1 MDYAE
6 FCNQLTETISQKIGI
21 DTDAIEEA
29 YLAHLQDIADEVDAA
44 AAREESKPFRVLVV
58 DSSETFRGD
67 EITRELLASEEES
80 MSANVI
86 ERDQQIY
93 EDVFGPIDSNYRTD
107 KFMLTS
113 YPRLAD
119 VILELNV
126 THPYA
131 GHYQYSDG
139 TPADVWNTVIT
150 LNAYRV
156 GTDDSA
162 SVVFS
167 HLAGETVSV
176 TGGTKIYMRIPN
188 LEDEEYRADAQ
199 AFIDAIIAWFPDLA
213 Q

>member
-1 MDYAE
+1 M
-6 FCNQLTETISQKIGI
+6 S
-21 DTDAIEEA
+21 
-29 YLAHLQDIADEVDAA
+29 AD
-44 AAREESKPFRVLVV
+44 VV
-58 DSSETFRGD
+58 D
-67 EITRELLASEEES
+67 
-80 MSANVI
+80 
-86 ERDQQIY
+86 RDQQIY
-93 EDVFGPIDSNYRTD
+93 EDVSGPIDSNYRTD

-126 THPYA
+126 THPFA

-150 LNAYRV
+150 LTAYRV

-167 HLAGETVSV
+167 HTAGQTVSV

-188 LEDEEYRADAQ
+188 LEDEEYKADAQ